1 MNANGKGIKAAKA
14 EAGLVEIK
22 HMLRGLFSSKRL
34 FF

>member
-14 EAGLVEIK
+14 AAGLEIK

-34 FF
+34 FS